1 MGVGNHINL
10 HQINCKSVF
19 EKMSQNSEKSL
30 DMCEKDGLAPDFKI
44 SPQDLMQALRGLN
57 IEYELFEHEAVFT
70 VEESHKVASTV
81 KGAHCRN
88 LALVNKKKQMW
99 LVTLRD
105 QTPIDLKKL
114 ESVLGSGRLSFMR
127 PERLWD
133 YLGVR
138 AGSVTPFAIMNDAE
152 QKVISV
158 LEEEML
164 QSDLMNVH
172 PMINTMSVALA
183 PADLLKFIS
192 HTGHEPLKFTAASVA
207 PEA

>member
-1 MGVGNHINL
+1 
-10 HQINCKSVF
+10 
-19 EKMSQNSEKSL
+19 MSQNSEKNL
-30 DMCEKDGLAPDFKI
+30 NEGKNEAQGLDFKV
-44 SPQDLMQALRGLN
+44 SPQDLMQALTALN

-70 VEESHKVASTV
+70 VEESHKVAATV

-105 QTPIDLKKL
+105 QTPVDLKKL
-114 ESVLGSGRLSFMR
+114 EAVLGSGRLSFMR

-152 QKVISV
+152 HKVTSV

-183 PADLLKFIS
+183 PEDLLKFIS
-192 HTGHEPLKFTAASVA
+192 HTGHEPLKFAAASVA
-207 PEA
+207 PDA